1 MIYDKSLHVDKLK
14 ANKLHRI
21 HFEFFFIK
29 FKMIMKKEKT
39 LNYSVLHLTKKY
51 FPVIIFFIVTST
63 IILQL
68 IKILNVSFI
77 DSLLVGLLLGMT
89 INNITFIPKFESLD
103 KGGKFAGKHI
113 LEFSVMLMGASI
125 FFPDLIDNGIKILLI
140 IILGISGSMLISYLV
155 GHKIFKLEKKLATL
169 VGVGN
174 SICGNSAVAIV
185 APIINAN
192 SSQIAA
198 AIGISAILGASQ
210 IILLPLLVPIF
221 GIEEFEYGLVAGL
234 SVYAVAQVVAAASTI
249 GPQAV
254 NVATLVKLT
263 RVILLAPLILILKLF
278 FKSENINKSNDSL
291 HKKIFKFL
299 PWFVIGFLGL
309 CLLRSINIIDQSLG
323 QDIRSIAKYLFIISM
338 IAIGLSVDIKKI
350 IDVGPRVAITIIS
363 IISFMICLGLITSKF
378 I

>member
-1 MIYDKSLHVDKLK
+1 
-14 ANKLHRI
+14 
-21 HFEFFFIK
+21 
-29 FKMIMKKEKT
+29 MIMKKENT
-39 LNYSVLHLTKKY
+39 LNYSVLNLIKKY
-51 FPVIIFFIVTST
+51 FPVIIFFSISSI

-68 IKILNVSFI
+68 IKLLNVSFI
-77 DSLLVGLLLGMT
+77 DSLLVGLLFG
-89 INNITFIPKFESLD
+89 IIIHNIKFIPKFESLD
-103 KGGKFAGKHI
+103 KGGKFAGKHV

-125 FFPDLIDNGIKILLI
+125 FFPDLIDNGFKILLI

-210 IILLPLLVPIF
+210 IILLPLIVPIF
-221 GIEEFEYGLVAGL
+221 GIEEFEYGIVAGL

-263 RVILLAPLILILKLF
+263 RVILLAPLILILKFF
-278 FKSENINKSNDSL
+278 FKSETIHKSNDRL
-291 HKKIFKFL
+291 HTKILKFL
-299 PWFVIGFLGL
+299 PWFIIGFLCL
-309 CLLRSINIIDQSLG
+309 SLLRSINIIDQSLG

-363 IISFMICLGLITSKF
+363 IISFMICLGLISSKF